1 MRVHEVLERAIVD
14 LESRRSHIQGSHT
27 VKGVQIEQDFV
38 TLSKVAIYTVK
49 GEKVFMIR
57 LTSAIARSWIYD
69 VLWREASI
77 IDLGRRLIVC
87 FRPRIVASVSD
98 LRIAEELKLLDCD
111 VIDCL
116 QL

>member
-1 MRVHEVLERAIVD
+1 MRVHEVLERAVID
-14 LESRRSHIQGSHT
+14 LESRWGHIQGSHT
-27 VKGVQIEQDFV
+27 VKRVQVEQDFM
-38 TLSKVAIYTVK
+38 TLSKVAIYTVE

-57 LTSAIARSWIYD
+57 LTSAIARSWIHD

-77 IDLGRRLIVC
+77 IDLGRRLIFC

-98 LRIAEELKLLDCD
+98 LRIAEELKLLNCD